1 MSKIIVLCTILCLVA
16 AQKATFNN
24 YKVFRI
30 IPTTETQVNKLQQLE
45 AIPDG
50 VSRFFQVQ
58 IKV

>member
-30 IPTTETQVNKLQQLE
+30 IPTTETQVKKLQQLQ

-50 VSRFFQVQ
+50 VSRFFQV
-58 IKV
+58 

>member
-1 MSKIIVLCTILCLVA
+1 MILCLVV

-30 IPTTETQVNKLQQLE
+30 IPTTETQVHKLQQLE

-50 VSRFFQVQ
+50 VSRFFQIQ
-58 IKV
+58 I